1 MNMKL
6 NPLTLKFSGES
17 SNFEEPFLK
26 DYYRVSLIHIRVL
39 MILGA
44 LLYASFGIL
53 DILVMPEKKFIM
65 WSIRFIV
72 VGPGLISVLLLSFSS
87 IFEQYMQRI
96 LAFSYIM
103 AGTGI
108 ICMIAIAPPLV
119 SYSYYV
125 GLLLVFI
132 WGYTL
137 IRLFFIWACV
147 AGWVLVIF
155 YEITAILI
163 NPTPDIVFISNF
175 FFFISANIMG
185 MIACYAIEFYA
196 RRDFFMKQQLEMERE
211 NIIKINEE
219 LKESEERYRELSI
232 IDGLTQLFNSRC
244 FYDQLKMELDRLKR
258 REYPLSLIL
267 LDLDNFKKFND
278 TYGHIEGDHVLVKLG
293 QIIKRCLRKEASAYR
308 YGGEEFTILLPMT
321 TKEEGV
327 IVAERIREEVKKEM
341 FSPALYK
348 HVSLTVSIGLAQHKR
363 QESLKEFVSRV
374 DHLMYQSKNNGKDRV
389 SFE

>member
-1 MNMKL
+1 MKL

>member
-1 MNMKL
+1 MKL

-244 FYDQLKMELDRLKR
+244 FYDQLKMELDRLER
-258 REYPLSLIL
+258 REYPLCLML